1 VCAQEGAGSFTNRHI
16 EKKSANKDED
26 VPYLVAMTK
35 EVKSSGPPLFGEL
48 GGIEDEAQS
57 VTSKRRK
64 QLVEEQVRLN
74 TATPHIALHLRINV
88 HT

>member
-1 VCAQEGAGSFTNRHI
+1 MCAQEGAGGFTNRDI

-48 GGIEDEAQS
+48 GGVEDEAQS
-57 VTSKRRK
+57 VTGERRK

-74 TATPHIALHLRINV
+74 TATPQIVLHFRINV

>member
-1 VCAQEGAGSFTNRHI
+1 MCAQEGAGSFTNRDI
-16 EKKSANKDED
+16 EKKSANEDED

-48 GGIEDEAQS
+48 GGVEDEAQS
-57 VTSKRRK
+57 VTGERRK

-74 TATPHIALHLRINV
+74 TATPQIVLHLRINV

>member
-1 VCAQEGAGSFTNRHI
+1 MCAQEGAGGFTNRDI

-26 VPYLVAMTK
+26 VPYLVAMAK

-48 GGIEDEAQS
+48 GGVEDEAQS
-57 VTSKRRK
+57 VTGERRK

-74 TATPHIALHLRINV
+74 TATPQIVLHLRINV